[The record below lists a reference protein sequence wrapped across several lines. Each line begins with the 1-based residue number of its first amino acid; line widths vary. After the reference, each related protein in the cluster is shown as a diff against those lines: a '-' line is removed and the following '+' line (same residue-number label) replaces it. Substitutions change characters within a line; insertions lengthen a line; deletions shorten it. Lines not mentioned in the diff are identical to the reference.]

1 MKELFLCLL
10 FLSVLFTTSFAQ
22 ANDSQQ
28 LQPPD
33 SSIAAYESDSAL
45 LQLAVKL
52 SNHQSAFFS
61 TTDKQVVY
69 DVQQTVK
76 PKSNAIV
83 FAVLVLLL
91 IMIAYLKAAF
101 GKDLEEL
108 LQSFANRNIALQFF
122 RTQQSE
128 LSFSSLLLHINFI
141 LVMSLYV
148 RFFLMWYMQVTSLEN
163 ISAILFLIFLFT
175 FFYLAKIV
183 AVKLLGIV
191 FEVKDVSDEYIYY
204 FSIACKTV
212 GLALIPALFIF
223 YAAPPKFFNFIF
235 LVSNFVLLVFAIM
248 FIMRGLSTGYK
259 LMYRSVYHFFIYV
272 CVVEISPIFLLLKL
286 LTKTVV

>member
-1 MKELFLCLL
+1 MQIVD
-10 FLSVLFTTSFAQ
+10 SSFA
-22 ANDSQQ
+22 ASKADTVW
-28 LQPPD
+28 LQ
-33 SSIAAYESDSAL
+33 SAI
-45 LQLAVKL
+45 KL

-61 TTDKQVVY
+61 TTNKQVVY

-91 IMIAYLKAAF
+91 VMIAYLKAAF

-108 LQSFANRNIALQFF
+108 LQSFVNRNIALQFF
-122 RTQQSE
+122 RKQQSE
-128 LSFSSLLLHINFI
+128 LSFSSLLLHLNFI

-148 RFFLMWYMQVTSLEN
+148 RFFLIWYLHVTSLEN

-183 AVKLLGIV
+183 GVKLLGAV
-191 FEVKDVSDEYIYY
+191 FEEKDTSDEYIYY
-204 FSIACKTV
+204 FLIACKTA
-212 GLALIPALFIF
+212 GLTLLPALFVL
-223 YAAPPKFFNFIF
+223 YVAPPKFFDFIF
-235 LVSNFVLLVFAIM
+235 FLSNSILLVFAIM

-259 LMYRSVYHFFIYV
+259 LMYKSVYHFFIYV
-272 CVVEISPIFLLLKL
+272 CIVEISPIFLLLKL